1 MEVAPDSS
9 QPKPFH
15 GLLPYPT
22 SLEVIGPYKPI
33 PLEQTASYQRIF
45 FKGPARGKQDA
56 REILERLAYRA
67 YRRPVTKAEVD
78 QLVNLT
84 KVVHRHG
91 GGFNEGIQIA
101 LEGILM
107 SPNFLFRIE
116 RDPAGEASHQVS
128 DYELASRLSYFLWSS
143 MPDDQLLSLA
153 AKGQLHDPE
162 VLHAQTR
169 RMLADAKAGALAT
182 NFASEWLGTRNLN
195 FEAPDAKAFPQYDVE
210 LRDAMQT
217 ETEMFFESI
226 VAEDRNI
233 LDFLSGKYT
242 FVNERLAKLYGIPGV
257 QGRDFRRVD
266 LDGTERSGILTQASV
281 LTINSYPTRT
291 SPTIRGKWILTNILN
306 TPPPDPPANVPA
318 LATSKEDGKQP
329 SIRARLEMHRA
340 NPVCASCHSGMDP
353 LGFALENYDAIGTWR
368 TAVDGLPVD
377 ASGLLP
383 DGTKFSGA
391 EQLKTLLMAQS
402 PKFVDCLTEKLLTYA
417 LGRGLESSDRP
428 AVKKIELAVEK
439 KGYRF
444 SALVDGIVNS
454 APFQMRHAQNVRP
467 DNNQRAGTGSHK
479 SSAVEEATGETRRQ
493 SGAHALNRSRD
504 TIYETSSHIVKPSNS
519 ASASRKSGQ

>member
-1 MEVAPDSS
+1 
-9 QPKPFH
+9 
-15 GLLPYPT
+15 
-22 SLEVIGPYKPI
+22 
-33 PLEQTASYQRIF
+33 
-45 FKGPARGKQDA
+45 
-56 REILERLAYRA
+56 
-67 YRRPVTKAEVD
+67 
-78 QLVNLT
+78 
-84 KVVHRHG
+84 
-91 GGFNEGIQIA
+91 
-101 LEGILM
+101 
-107 SPNFLFRIE
+107 
-116 RDPAGEASHQVS
+116 
-128 DYELASRLSYFLWSS
+128 
-143 MPDDQLLSLA
+143 
-153 AKGQLHDPE
+153 
-162 VLHAQTR
+162 
-169 RMLADAKAGALAT
+169 
-182 NFASEWLGTRNLN
+182 
-195 FEAPDAKAFPQYDVE
+195 
-210 LRDAMQT
+210 
-217 ETEMFFESI
+217 
-226 VAEDRNI
+226 
-233 LDFLSGKYT
+233 
-242 FVNERLAKLYGIPGV
+242 
-257 QGRDFRRVD
+257 
-266 LDGTERSGILTQASV
+266 
-281 LTINSYPTRT
+281 
-291 SPTIRGKWILTNILN
+291 
-306 TPPPDPPANVPA
+306 
-318 LATSKEDGKQP
+318 
-329 SIRARLEMHRA
+329 
-340 NPVCASCHSGMDP
+340 MDP

-391 EQLKTLLMAQS
+391 EQLKTLLMSQS